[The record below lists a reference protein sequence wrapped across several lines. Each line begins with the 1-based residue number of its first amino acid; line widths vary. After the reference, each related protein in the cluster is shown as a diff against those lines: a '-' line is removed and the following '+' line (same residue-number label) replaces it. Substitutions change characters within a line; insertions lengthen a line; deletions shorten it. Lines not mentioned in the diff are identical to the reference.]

1 MDSHVTTSLDIPTPI
16 TVVDTLI
23 SFTGTTPADSQIMD
37 PQDRIGGSNETEIL
51 YYFNLNILQRST
63 FFASQVQK

>member
-1 MDSHVTTSLDIPTPI
+1 MTSLDIPTPI

-23 SFTGTTPADSQIMD
+23 SFTETTPADSQIMD
-37 PQDRIGGSNETEIL
+37 PQDRIGEIIEPEIL
-51 YYFNLNILQRST
+51 YYSNLNILQRST